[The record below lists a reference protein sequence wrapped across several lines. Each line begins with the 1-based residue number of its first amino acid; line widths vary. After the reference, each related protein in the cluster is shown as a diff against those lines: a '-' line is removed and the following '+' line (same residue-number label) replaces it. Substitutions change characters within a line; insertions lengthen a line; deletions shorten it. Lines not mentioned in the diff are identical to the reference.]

1 MGKTCKVFMFKGFV
15 LPFNSIGSIHRTQK
29 AILFEYPHPPL
40 IKTKWEKKY
49 NIFTE
54 ILYTI
59 TNMWLTAQQYCGTKF
74 EQLSALA
81 VAISPIPPD
90 LPEPCCSLAQYQHGQ
105 FVGNDTG
112 SPS

>member
-1 MGKTCKVFMFKGFV
+1 MFKGFV

-59 TNMWLTAQQYCGTKF
+59 TNMWLTTQQVRVT
-74 EQLSALA
+74 S
-81 VAISPIPPD
+81 VIVIND
-90 LPEPCCSLAQYQHGQ
+90 L
-105 FVGNDTG
+105 
-112 SPS
+112 